1 MTGSLGVC
9 ALLVVAI
16 EEWKGSV
23 PAGKVLGHG
32 KALCVTQLLFTL
44 LQSKQELVYDPT
56 CVESRGEAIDD
67 DLVVAVLLLSQLP
80 S

>member
-1 MTGSLGVC
+1 MTGSLGGC

-23 PAGKVLGHG
+23 PAGKVLGHRKG
-32 KALCVTQLLFTL
+32 FCVAQLLFIL
-44 LQSKQELVYDPT
+44 LQSKQELAHDPT
-56 CVESRGEAIDD
+56 HVKSRGEAIDD
-67 DLVVAVLLLSQLP
+67 DLVAAVLLLSQLP